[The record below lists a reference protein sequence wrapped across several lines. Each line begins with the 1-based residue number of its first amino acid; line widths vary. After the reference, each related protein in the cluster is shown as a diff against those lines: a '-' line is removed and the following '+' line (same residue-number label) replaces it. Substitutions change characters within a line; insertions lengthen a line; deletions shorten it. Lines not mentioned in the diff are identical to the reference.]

1 MHAVRA
7 SRFGFWARLA
17 VVCTAAGCDTT
28 TDTIGHDDAAA
39 VASAMPSAMPTTM
52 PSAMPTEMPTAM
64 PTDMPPD
71 MPPPE
76 KPSLTALT
84 GPQSYPNPFHDV
96 LGNTD
101 KEIDDTVKAAF
112 QQLFYGDD
120 DEVIYFAEGDDA
132 ASIRDILHS
141 KEVRSEGMG
150 LGMMI
155 AVELGKHD
163 EFDKLWAFAKREFK
177 GFQAGT
183 GLMSL
188 TGANAGYFNSHCD
201 TSTGTTLTCVDPY
214 GMEHFAM
221 ALIFAHDVWG
231 DAGRHDY
238 QADALALLDV
248 MKNKEQQN
256 GGIVDG
262 VTNVFDAETHLALDV
277 PELPAAQTRPSVLMP
292 AYYTLWAQATGD
304 KFWLDAAQAARDFF
318 PTVASTKTG
327 LMPLRA
333 YFDGIPVPD
342 SDTANTEA
350 DRVFINIVLDEIW
363 SGSNPS
369 GVSACNKVLSFFS
382 DIGIDK
388 YVGTYD
394 LDGKALST
402 GRETSLVVVNGIT
415 ASISKNADRKDY
427 IQAVW
432 EQPLVTGNNRYYS
445 GILQLFAFLILSGK
459 MQVL

>member
-7 SRFGFWARLA
+7 PRFGLWARLLFVSQ
-17 VVCTAAGCDTT
+17 VVGCDAT
-28 TDTIGHDDAAA
+28 TDTIGSNNAAA
-39 VASAMPSAMPTTM
+39 VASVMPSSMPTTM
-52 PSAMPTEMPTAM
+52 PTTMPTDMPSAM

-71 MPPPE
+71 MPPP
-76 KPSLTALT
+76 KPTLTALT
-84 GPQSYPNPFHDV
+84 PRQDIPNPFHDV
-96 LGNTD
+96 LGKTD
-101 KEIDDTVKAAF
+101 DQINKLVKDAF
-112 QQLFYGDD
+112 AQLFHGED

-155 AVELGKHD
+155 AVELGKQD

-177 GFQAGT
+177 NFQAGT
-183 GLMSL
+183 GLLSVS
-188 TGANAGYFNSHCD
+188 GASAGYFNSHCD

-221 ALIFAHDVWG
+221 ALIFAHDLWA
-231 DAGRHDY
+231 DSGRHDY
-238 QADALALLDV
+238 EADALALLDV
-248 MKNKEQQN
+248 MKNKEEQN
-256 GGIVDG
+256 GGIIDG
-262 VTNVFDAETHLALDV
+262 VTNVFDAETRLALDI

-292 AYYTLWAQATGD
+292 AYYTLWAEATGD

-333 YFDGIPVPD
+333 YFDGIPVPG

-363 SGSNPS
+363 SGNNPS

-382 DIGIDK
+382 DVGIDK

-402 GRETSLVVVNGIT
+402 GRESSLVVVNGIT

-427 IQAVW
+427 IQDVW
-432 EQPLVTGNNRYYS
+432 DQPLVTGTNRYYS